1 MTLQR
6 LPHLTSA
13 ARHPGRGP
21 RGCDHPLVATVSQTL
36 LPPEKRNPARDLL
49 DQLDLD
55 SGERIPKRSGF
66 VIMLLLSAV
75 IATAGVITDS
85 TATVIGAMIIAPLG
99 TPILGIALG
108 IVTGRAGLV
117 ARSTLWVAG
126 GLAAVVAVGALFSF
140 AVIDPADLASN
151 SQVSGR
157 TSPTLMDLVAAL
169 ATGVAGAFAMCR
181 RDLSAVLPGVAIAIS
196 LVPPLAVVGVCA
208 GQGQWNL
215 AFGAFLLFFSNVVA
229 MIIAGSAVFT
239 LAGYTRDPDAL
250 PARRTRA
257 YAIVAVLTVV
267 MLLPLAFNTLL
278 VVVKAAWTAD
288 ISSAAGEWL
297 GDDFEGELLGVEWDN
312 LIARVNVKAPDGE
325 VPRIDDLQSMLES
338 AVPPL
343 VSVELSIADGIV
355 VPVLPVP

>member
-1 MTLQR
+1 
-6 LPHLTSA
+6 
-13 ARHPGRGP
+13 
-21 RGCDHPLVATVSQTL
+21 VATVSQIL
-36 LPPEKRNPARDLL
+36 LPSEKRNPAKALL

-66 VIMLLLSAV
+66 GIMLLLSAV

-99 TPILGIALG
+99 TPILGIAIG
-108 IVTGRAGLV
+108 IVTGRGSLV

-126 GLAAVVAVGALFSF
+126 GLTAVVVIGALFSF

-151 SQVSGR
+151 SQVAGR
-157 TSPTLMDLVAAL
+157 TSPTLMDLLAAL

-250 PARRTRA
+250 PARRARA

-278 VVVKAAWTAD
+278 VVAKAQWTAD
-288 ISSAAGEWL
+288 ISAATTEWL
-297 GDDFEGELLGVEWDN
+297 GDDFEGEFLGIEWDN
-312 LIARVNVKAPDGE
+312 LTARVAVESPDGD
-325 VPRIDDLQSMLES
+325 VPQVAGLRSLLSSKL
-338 AVPPL
+338 PGL
-343 VSVELSIADGIV
+343 VSVELNVSDGVV
-355 VPVLPVP
+355 VPVLPAPAS

>member
-1 MTLQR
+1 M
-6 LPHLTSA
+6 
-13 ARHPGRGP
+13 
-21 RGCDHPLVATVSQTL
+21 ATVSQTL

-66 VIMLLLSAV
+66 VIMLLLSGV

-108 IVTGRAGLV
+108 IVTGRGGLV

-126 GLAAVVAVGALFSF
+126 GLGAVVAIGALFAF
-140 AVIDPADLASN
+140 AVVDPAALSAN
-151 SQVSGR
+151 TQVSGR
-157 TSPTLMDLVAAL
+157 TSPNLMDLVAAL
-169 ATGVAGAFAMCR
+169 ATGIAGAFAMCR
-181 RDLSAVLPGVAIAIS
+181 RDLSAILPGVAIAIS
-196 LVPPLAVVGVCA
+196 LVPPLAVVGVCV

-239 LAGYTRDPDAL
+239 LAGYTRDPEAL
-250 PARRTRA
+250 PARRRRA

-267 MLLPLAFNTLL
+267 MLLPLAFNTLY
-278 VVVKAAWTAD
+278 VVVKAQWTAA
-288 ISSAAGEWL
+288 ISAATTEWL
-297 GDDFEGELLGVEWDN
+297 GDEGELLGLDWDN
-312 LIARVNVKAPDGE
+312 LTARVAVESPDGE
-325 VPRIDDLQSMLES
+325 VPQIAGLRTLLDT

-343 VSVELSIADGIV
+343 VSVELNVSDGYV
-355 VPVLPVP
+355 VPVLPAP

>member
-1 MTLQR
+1 
-6 LPHLTSA
+6 
-13 ARHPGRGP
+13 
-21 RGCDHPLVATVSQTL
+21 VATVSQIL
-36 LPPEKRNPARDLL
+36 LPSEKRNPARELL

-66 VIMLLLSAV
+66 AIMLLLSAV

-99 TPILGIALG
+99 TPILGVALG
-108 IVTGRAGLV
+108 IVTGRGGLV

-126 GLAAVVAVGALFSF
+126 GLAAVVAIGALFSF
-140 AVIDPADLASN
+140 AVIDPGDLASN

-267 MLLPLAFNTLL
+267 MLLPLAFNTLY
-278 VVVKAAWTAD
+278 VVVKAQWTAG
-288 ISSAAGEWL
+288 ISAATTQWL
-297 GDDFEGELLGVEWDN
+297 GDDFEGELLGIEWDN
-312 LIARVNVKAPDGE
+312 LTARIAVESPGGE
-325 VPRIDDLQSMLES
+325 VPQIAGLRSLLAA

-343 VSVELSIADGIV
+343 VSVDLNVSDGVV
-355 VPVLPVP
+355 VPVLPAP